1 MTPFL
6 AEHPPRPARRA
17 EAADPSRSAGSGLA
31 RSMLAAALA
40 LLIPGAALGQ
50 ESRCWVPYAEFEPH
64 VRHFDVARCPDDVPT
79 PEAGFCRMAIEGEHI
94 TVYRF
99 RHDVADGQPCL
110 IGADR
115 HRLDDFIRRFGLTY
129 RAP

>member
-1 MTPFL
+1 MI
-6 AEHPPRPARRA
+6 
-17 EAADPSRSAGSGLA
+17 RSVA
-31 RSMLAAALA
+31 AAALA
-40 LLIPGAALGQ
+40 LLLPSATLAQ

-64 VRHFDVARCPDDVPT
+64 VRHYDVARCPGDVPT

-94 TVYRF
+94 IVYRF

-115 HRLDDFIRRFGLTY
+115 LRLEEFLQRFGLTY